1 MKVIK
6 QTIFVMLLSGS
17 SFYCSAAAPDNYVAV
32 AAAIGGRFGG
42 NLQDA
47 TPEQSTNISNNFAQS
62 LAIYW
67 YYSPHK
73 ETELI
78 FSNSK
83 QHLKTSGTTNT
94 ATDIYIDYLHFGG
107 RILFINNSAFSGSIG
122 MGIGATFLIPEQS
135 RYDNEQAFS
144 GNISGGI
151 RYELTKQWALRSD
164 LRFYGTVLNSNNAI
178 LCNNGQCSV
187 KFSGEFYL
195 QTEVTA
201 GLEYKF

>member
-1 MKVIK
+1 MNIVK
-6 QTIFVMLLSGS
+6 QSLLLMLLSSS
-17 SFYCSAAAPDNYVAV
+17 SFICSAATPDNYVAV
-32 AAAIGGRFGG
+32 AASIGGRLGG
-42 NLQDA
+42 NLEDA
-47 TPEQSTNISNNFAQS
+47 TPEQTTSISDDFAQS

-67 YYSPHK
+67 YHSPQK
-73 ETELI
+73 ETELL

-83 QHLKTSGTTNT
+83 QHLKTSGTTNI

-107 RILFINNSAFSGSIG
+107 RVLFVNDTPFSGSIG
-122 MGIGATFLIPEQS
+122 LGIGATFLMPEKS
-135 RYDNEQAFS
+135 SYDNELAFS

-164 LRFYGTVLNSNNAI
+164 LRFYGTVLNSKNSL
-178 LCNNGQCSV
+178 LCNSGQCLV

-195 QTEVTA
+195 QTEITT